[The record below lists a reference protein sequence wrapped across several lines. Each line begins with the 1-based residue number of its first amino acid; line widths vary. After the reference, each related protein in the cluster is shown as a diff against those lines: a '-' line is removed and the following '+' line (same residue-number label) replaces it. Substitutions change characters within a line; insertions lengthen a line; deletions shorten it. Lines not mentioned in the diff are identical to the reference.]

1 MNSKRLIIMSIVLF
15 ASLWGLAELG
25 LGELTLAAGIPR
37 APILT
42 AIGVFFLV
50 LTRRA
55 WHVPGSTFAMG
66 TIAGAYKFL
75 QHPVWGCKIAA
86 VLTVGAVFDLGFSA
100 YEAARANSAAR
111 RGLSSAEPLLG
122 PVLLAPALTFAA
134 FVLFSFFAR
143 DVLHNPFWANPSRM
157 NEYMFVEGPIAAALS
172 MPAALAGA
180 RASDAL
186 VRSASAWSDAGW
198 RTYRFAALGS
208 AMAGVAASLVF
219 KY

>member
-55 WHVPGSTFAMG
+55 WHIPGSTFAMG
-66 TIAGAYKFL
+66 AIAAAFKFL

-86 VLTVGAVFDLGFSA
+86 VLMVGAVFDIGFSIH
-100 YEAARANSAAR
+100 ESARASTAAR
-111 RGLSSAEPLLG
+111 RGLSSPEPVLG
-122 PVLLAPALTFAA
+122 PILLAPVLTFAA
-134 FVLFSFFAR
+134 FVLFSYFAR
-143 DVLHNPFWANPSRM
+143 DVLHNPFWADPLRM
-157 NEYMFVEGPIAAALS
+157 REYMFVQGPIAAALS
-172 MPAALAGA
+172 VPAALAGA
-180 RASDAL
+180 KASDAL
-186 VRSASAWSDAGW
+186 VRSAATWGDAKW
-198 RTYRFAALGS
+198 RAYWLTAVSSGV
-208 AMAGVAASLVF
+208 AGVVASFVF

>member
-1 MNSKRLIIMSIVLF
+1 MNSNRLIVLSILLF

-25 LGELTLAAGIPR
+25 LGEWTLAAGIPR

-55 WHVPGSTFAMG
+55 WRIPGSTLAMG
-66 TIAGAYKFL
+66 AIAAAYKFL

-86 VLTVGAVFDLGFSA
+86 VLMIGVVFDLGFTF
-100 YEAARANSAAR
+100 YEMRRSDAAAKH
-111 RGLSSAEPLLG
+111 GLHSPA
-122 PVLLAPALTFAA
+122 PVFAPAVLAPILTFAV
-134 FVLFSFFAR
+134 FVLFSYLAR
-143 DVLHNPFWANPSRM
+143 DVLHNPFWAVPSRM
-157 NEYMFVEGPIAAALS
+157 NEYMFVQGPIAAALS
-172 MPAALAGA
+172 VPAALAGA

-186 VRSASAWSDAGW
+186 VRSASRWNDVRW
-198 RTYRFAALGS
+198 RAYGIAAIGS
-208 AMAGVAASLVF
+208 GVAGVAASIVF